1 MKVFMNK
8 FIIAA
13 IISIASFNSF
23 ALDNSQR
30 SEIFTVIS
38 DLESA
43 MTKTDQ
49 DTIHNEIFYSKE
61 DILKERMVKAI
72 YNCETSF

>member
-1 MKVFMNK
+1 
-8 FIIAA
+8 
-13 IISIASFNSF
+13 
-23 ALDNSQR
+23 
-30 SEIFTVIS
+30 
-38 DLESA
+38 

-72 YNCETSF
+72 YNCETSFENHNSIDIDDLRVSLYRKSSMELVAYAKQSNCYKKLQSK